1 MKNASPLLNPAEL
14 APLRHLVFASRRA
27 VVGHYA
33 GKHASPQ
40 RGHSV
45 EFQDYRDYSPGDP
58 PGEIDWKVYGR
69 SDKLFIKLFEH
80 QSDMTVNLLVDA
92 SASMGYA
99 GLAGLAGRGK
109 GAKGQRG
116 KVKTGRRRLRP
127 HSAPLPLNPSAPS
140 SKFDHACAMAAAV
153 AFLVTQQQDKV
164 SLGIAQQ
171 GLQHAIR
178 PAGTYPHLH
187 RLTGVMESVRPRGP
201 ANLAAALHA
210 AARQA
215 KRKGLLLVFS
225 DLEENQ
231 DAVLTAL
238 GRFLHRGH
246 EVIVFHTLHADELR
260 LPDLSEAVFVDSE
273 SGREVRVNVEDLRA
287 DYETKM
293 KAQIDRWR
301 RVLMARGV
309 DYNLVSTA
317 TPYHEALRGYL
328 FNRASLV

>member
-1 MKNASPLLNPAEL
+1 MPDTAASSRLLNPADL
-14 APLRHLVFASRRA
+14 APLHHLVFASRRA

-99 GLAGLAGRGK
+99 GLDNGK
-109 GAKGQRG
+109 RQ
-116 KVKTGRRRLRP
+116 RRRMGP
-127 HSAPLPLNPSAPS
+127 QPV

-246 EVIVFHTLHADELR
+246 EVIVFHTLHADELQ

-273 SGREVRVNVEDLRA
+273 SGREVRVNVEDIRT

-293 KAQIDRWR
+293 KAHVDQWR
-301 RVLMARGV
+301 RVLTARGV

-328 FNRASLV
+328 FNRASLM

>member
-1 MKNASPLLNPAEL
+1 MPSPSRLLNPKDL

-45 EFQDYRDYSPGDP
+45 EFQDYRDYTPGDS

-92 SASMGYA
+92 SASMSYA
-99 GLAGLAGRGK
+99 GLDAGKRP
-109 GAKGQRG
+109 
-116 KVKTGRRRLRP
+116 RRRMGP
-127 HSAPLPLNPSAPS
+127 QPT
-140 SKFDHACAMAAAV
+140 SKYDHACAMAAAI

-164 SLGIAQQ
+164 AFAVAQK
-171 GLQHAIR
+171 GLQHAVR

-187 RLTGVMESVRPRGP
+187 QITGVMESVKPRGP
-201 ANLAAALHA
+201 ANLAAAIHT

-225 DLEENQ
+225 DLEEDQ
-231 DAVLTAL
+231 DAVLAAL
-238 GRFLHRGH
+238 ARFLHRGH
-246 EVIVFHTLHADELR
+246 EVIVFHTLHADELK

-273 SGREVRVNVEDLRA
+273 SGREVRVNIEDVRA
-287 DYETKM
+287 DYDQKM
-293 KAQIDRWR
+293 KAHLESWR
-301 RVLMARGV
+301 RVLTARGV

-317 TPYHEALRGYL
+317 TPYHEALRRYL
-328 FNRASLV
+328 FNRASLM

>member
-1 MKNASPLLNPAEL
+1 MTQANKNPQSTIKNPLLNPADL

-45 EFQDYRDYSPGDP
+45 EFQDYRDYTPGDP
-58 PGEIDWKVYGR
+58 LGEIDWKVYGR

-92 SASMGYA
+92 SASMGY
-99 GLAGLAGRGK
+99 
-109 GAKGQRG
+109 
-116 KVKTGRRRLRP
+116 TGIENSKRPRRRMGP
-127 HSAPLPLNPSAPS
+127 QPT
-140 SKFDHACAMAAAV
+140 SKYDHACRMAAAV

-164 SLGIAQQ
+164 AFGVAQK
-171 GLQHAIR
+171 GLQHAVR
-178 PAGTYPHLH
+178 AAGTYPHLH
-187 RLTGVMESVRPRGP
+187 QITGVMESITPRGP

-225 DLEENQ
+225 DLEEDQ
-231 DAVLTAL
+231 DAVLAAL
-238 GRFLHRGH
+238 ARFLHRGH
-246 EVIVFHTLHADELR
+246 EVIVFHTLHADELK

-273 SGREVRVNVEDLRA
+273 SGREVRVNVEDVRA
-287 DYETKM
+287 EYDRKL
-293 KAQIDRWR
+293 KANLDGWR
-301 RVLMARGV
+301 RVLTARGV

-317 TPYHEALRGYL
+317 TPYHETLRRYL
-328 FNRASLV
+328 FNRASLM

>member
-1 MKNASPLLNPAEL
+1 MPASSNTSRLLNPAEL

-45 EFQDYRDYSPGDP
+45 EFQDYRDYTPGDP
-58 PGEIDWKVYGR
+58 LSEIDWKVYGR

-80 QSDMTVNLLVDA
+80 QSDMTVNLLIDA
-92 SASMGYA
+92 SASMGYR
-99 GLAGLAGRGK
+99 GLRGEARGLRANH
-109 GAKGQRG
+109 Q
-116 KVKTGRRRLRP
+116 RRRKPDTSTLK
-127 HSAPLPLNPSAPS
+127 AS
-140 SKFDHACAMAAAV
+140 SKYDYACAMAAAV

-164 SLGIAQQ
+164 ALGIAQQ
-171 GLQHAIR
+171 GLQHAVR

-187 RLTGVMESVRPRGP
+187 QLTGVMESVKPRGP
-201 ANLAAALHA
+201 ANLAAAIHA

-215 KRKGLLLVFS
+215 KRKGLLLIFS
-225 DLEENQ
+225 DLEEEQ
-231 DAVLTAL
+231 DAVLAAL
-238 GRFLHRGH
+238 ARFLHRGH
-246 EVIVFHTLHADELR
+246 EVIVFHTLHADELK
-260 LPDLSEAVFVDSE
+260 LPDLSEAVFIDSE
-273 SGREVRVNVEDLRA
+273 SRREVRVNVEDVRA

-293 KAQIDRWR
+293 KAHIDQWR
-301 RVLMARGV
+301 RVLTARGV

-328 FNRASLV
+328 FNRASLM

>member
-1 MKNASPLLNPAEL
+1 MPAAAAPSRYLNPAEL

-45 EFQDYRDYSPGDP
+45 EFQDYRDYTPGDP
-58 PGEIDWKVYGR
+58 LGEIDWKVYGR

-92 SASMGYA
+92 SASMGYR
-99 GLAGLAGRGK
+99 GLRSMGVGGLDKDKRK
-109 GAKGQRG
+109 R
-116 KVKTGRRRLRP
+116 RRRLFP
-127 HSAPLPLNPSAPS
+127 SPQAPKPPT
-140 SKFDHACAMAAAV
+140 SKYDHACAMAAAV

-164 SLGIAQQ
+164 GFGVAQR
-171 GLQHAIR
+171 GLQHAVR

-187 RLTGVMESVRPRGP
+187 RLTGLMESVRPRGP
-201 ANLAAALHA
+201 AQLAAAIHA

-215 KRKGLLLVFS
+215 KRKGLLLIFS
-225 DLEENQ
+225 DLEEDP
-231 DAVLTAL
+231 DAVLAAL
-238 GRFLHRGH
+238 NRYMHRGH
-246 EVIVFHTLHADELR
+246 EVIVFHTLHADELT
-260 LPDLSEAVFVDSE
+260 LPDLSEAIFVDSE
-273 SGREVRVNVEDLRA
+273 SGREVRVDVEDVRA
-287 DYETKM
+287 EYDAKM
-293 KAQIDRWR
+293 KAQLDRWR
-301 RVLMARGV
+301 RLLTARGV

-328 FNRASLV
+328 FSRASLM

>member
-1 MKNASPLLNPAEL
+1 MPTPSRFLNPADL

-45 EFQDYRDYSPGDP
+45 EFQDYRDYTPGDP
-58 PGEIDWKVYGR
+58 LGEIDWKVYGR

-92 SASMGYA
+92 SASMGYR
-99 GLAGLAGRGK
+99 GLRPEARGLSAN
-109 GAKGQRG
+109 
-116 KVKTGRRRLRP
+116 RRRSRKTQ
-127 HSAPLPLNPSAPS
+127 AS
-140 SKFDHACAMAAAV
+140 SLTSCSKYDHACRMAAAV

-164 SLGIAQQ
+164 AFGVAQK
-171 GLQHAIR
+171 GLQHAVR
-178 PAGTYPHLH
+178 AAGTYPHLH
-187 RLTGVMESVRPRGP
+187 QITGVMESVKPRGP

-225 DLEENQ
+225 DLEEDQ
-231 DAVLTAL
+231 DAVLAAL
-238 GRFLHRGH
+238 ARFLHRGH
-246 EVIVFHTLHADELR
+246 EVIVFHTLHADELQ

-273 SGREVRVNVEDLRA
+273 SGREVRVNVEDVRA
-287 DYETKM
+287 DYDRKM
-293 KAQIDRWR
+293 KANLDRWR
-301 RVLMARGV
+301 RLLTARGV

-317 TPYHEALRGYL
+317 TPYHETLRRYL
-328 FNRASLV
+328 FNRASLM

>member
-1 MKNASPLLNPAEL
+1 MPASSTPSRYLNPAEL
-14 APLRHLVFASRRA
+14 APLRHMVFASRRA

-45 EFQDYRDYSPGDP
+45 EFQDYRDYTPGDP
-58 PGEIDWKVYGR
+58 LGEIDWKVYGR

-92 SASMGYA
+92 SASMGYR
-99 GLAGLAGRGK
+99 GLGGSGVGDLGQGK
-109 GAKGQRG
+109 RKR
-116 KVKTGRRRLRP
+116 RRRLFAN
-127 HSAPLPLNPSAPS
+127 SQA
-140 SKFDHACAMAAAV
+140 SKPPTSKYDHACAMTSAIAY
-153 AFLVTQQQDKV
+153 LVTQQQDKV
-164 SLGIAQQ
+164 GIGIAQQ
-171 GLQHAIR
+171 GLQHSVRA
-178 PAGTYPHLH
+178 AGTYPHLH
-187 RLTGVMESVRPRGP
+187 RLVGVMESVQPQGP
-201 ANLAAALHA
+201 ANLAAAIHA

-215 KRKGLLLVFS
+215 KRKGMLLIFS

-231 DAVLTAL
+231 DAVLSAL
-238 GRFLHRGH
+238 SNFLHRGH
-246 EVIVFHTLHADELR
+246 EVIVFHTLHADELK

-273 SGREVRVNVEDLRA
+273 SGREIRVNVEDIRA

-293 KAQIDRWR
+293 NSHVDQWR

-317 TPYHEALRGYL
+317 MPYQETLRQYL
-328 FNRASLV
+328 FSRASLM